1 MLVNVIISIFENQ
14 GYTGIS
20 VAKRAVSC

>member
-14 GYTGIS
+14 GCTGIS